1 MNTSDLIRNNRK
13 NTLPTGNTHSRVM
26 YDYDNIKTEKWNNF
40 WLNIK
45 NQLNSL
51 DQDLLEDRAN
61 FKEYSQEDI
70 DRYWDKLNG
79 IIVYAADTELP
90 RKLLHN
96 YYYGNRQMITTE
108 NAKSRWTSKIAKYNQ
123 DYVTLTEE
131 NYKCNITTYDMFSD
145 EWFNTL
151 ETKVNYRLRADY
163 KKYKSAEM
171 KSIKDRIDKRI
182 EITRQ
187 HIR

>member
-90 RKLLHN
+90 RKVL
-96 YYYGNRQMITTE
+96 
-108 NAKSRWTSKIAKYNQ
+108 RWTSKIAKYNQ